1 MVDSVAD
8 DGFLERVISIG
19 IVSSSFNKVI
29 TDRLLSGA
37 LRELQRH
44 DHNRL
49 DVVWV
54 DGAFEIPAVLKA
66 MAITERYD
74 ALLALGCIIRGE
86 TSHFDH
92 LAQACA
98 SGIMNVSVETS
109 VPIGFGVLTCDTLT
123 QARARSEPG
132 GDNKG
137 VDAAKAVVNSIHT
150 ISHIRS
156 II

>member
-1 MVDSVAD
+1 MVDTVAD
-8 DGFLERVISIG
+8 DSFLERVISIG

-29 TDRLLSGA
+29 TDRLLKGA
-37 LRELQRH
+37 LQELQQH
-44 DHNRL
+44 EHNRL

-66 MAITERYD
+66 MARTEHYD
-74 ALLALGCIIRGE
+74 ALLAIGCIIRGE
-86 TSHFDH
+86 TAHFDY

-98 SGIMNVSVETS
+98 SGVMNVSVETS
-109 VPIGFGVLTCDTLT
+109 VPIGFGVLTCDTLA
-123 QARARSEPG
+123 QAKARSEPG

-137 VDAAKAVVNSIHT
+137 VDAAKAAVNSIHT